1 VIRHHGVRRDGTVR
15 DTVIF
20 SILATE
26 WPDVK
31 RYLLLRM
38 ARHAH

>member
-1 VIRHHGVRRDGTVR
+1 MY
-15 DTVIF
+15 

-31 RYLLLRM
+31 KHLTTRV
-38 ARHAH
+38 ARLAR